1 MFDTRRRRHP
11 VESIRRQHA
20 LRLISLAAALML
32 AGCGARTA
40 EPPEPGT
47 IRGVAPDLRG
57 IRVLLL
63 PVQQNLGVRGDLDG
77 ELAYALRERSA
88 DVVWITAAEVEEVLA
103 RSPAMQTRTRGLPVG
118 AFVQA
123 EVQRIGDPLFGELRR
138 MAALVQAQAIVI
150 PVQATLE
157 ALPGEDPRVRLWT
170 ALIDV
175 RSGRVPW
182 FAVLEGGAFPVDD
195 PRSIAS
201 AVELVS
207 RSLLWYGA
215 P

>member
-1 MFDTRRRRHP
+1 MLDTRLRRHP
-11 VESIRRQHA
+11 REASRRPRA
-20 LRLISLAAALML
+20 VRLIPLAAALLL

-40 EPPEPGT
+40 APPEPGT

-63 PVQQNLGVRGDLDG
+63 PVQQNFGVRGDLDG

-88 DVVWITAAEVEEVLA
+88 EVVWITAAQVEEVLA

-157 ALPGEDPRVRLWT
+157 ALPGEASRVRLWT

-182 FAVLEGGAFPVDD
+182 FAVLEGGAFPTDD

>member
-1 MFDTRRRRHP
+1 MLDTRRRRHTS
-11 VESIRRQHA
+11 EASRRPRA
-20 LRLISLAAALML
+20 VRLLSLAAALTL

-40 EPPEPGT
+40 SPPEPGT

-63 PVQQNLGVRGDLDG
+63 PVQQNLGVRGDLDA
-77 ELAYALRERSA
+77 ELAYSLRERSD
-88 DVVWITAAEVEEVLA
+88 DVVWITAADVDEMLA
-103 RSPAMQTRTRGLPVG
+103 RSPAMQARTRGLPVG
-118 AFVQA
+118 IFVQA

-138 MAALVQAQAIVI
+138 MAALVDAQAVVI

-157 ALPGEDPRVRLWT
+157 AAPGEDPRVRLWT
-170 ALIDV
+170 ALVDV

-182 FAVLEGGAFPVDD
+182 FAVLEGGAFPPGD
-195 PRSIAS
+195 PRSLAS
-201 AVELVS
+201 AVEEVA
-207 RSLLWYGA
+207 RSLLWYAA

>member
-1 MFDTRRRRHP
+1 MSDTRRRRHP
-11 VESIRRQHA
+11 SEPSRRPHA
-20 LRLISLAAALML
+20 ARLLSLAAALTL

-40 EPPEPGT
+40 PPPEPGT

-63 PVQQNLGVRGDLDG
+63 PVQQNLGVRGDLDS
-77 ELAYALRERSA
+77 ELAYALRERA
-88 DVVWITAAEVEEVLA
+88 GDVVWITAAQVEEVLA
-103 RSPAMQTRTRGLPVG
+103 RSPSMQARTRGLPVG
-118 AFVQA
+118 IFVQA

-138 MAALVQAQAIVI
+138 MAALVDAQAVVI

-157 ALPGEDPRVRLWT
+157 AAPGEDPRVRLWT
-170 ALIDV
+170 ALVDV

-182 FAVLEGGAFPVDD
+182 FAVLEGGAFPSGD

-201 AVELVS
+201 AVEEVS
-207 RSLLWYGA
+207 RSLLWYA
-215 P
+215 VP

>member
-1 MFDTRRRRHP
+1 MSDTWRRHHSEVSRGP
-11 VESIRRQHA
+11 RAV
-20 LRLISLAAALML
+20 RLLSLAVTLTL
-32 AGCGARTA
+32 IGCGARTA
-40 EPPEPGT
+40 PPPEPGT

-77 ELAYALRERSA
+77 EMAYALRERSGEV
-88 DVVWITAAEVEEVLA
+88 DWITAAEVEAVLA
-103 RSPAMQTRTRGLPVG
+103 RSPAMQARTRGLPVG

-138 MAALVQAQAIVI
+138 LAALVDAQAVVI

-157 ALPGEDPRVRLWT
+157 APPGEEPRVRLWT
-170 ALIDV
+170 ALVDV

-182 FAVLEGGAFPVDD
+182 FAVLEGGAFPAGD

-201 AVELVS
+201 AVEEVS
-207 RSLLWYGA
+207 RSLLWYAA